1 VQRGVSIRVVSEP
14 FVEPTSAN
22 VAIRSAKRYRRET
35 LKRCPTAGTTLRVFV
50 AFPPEGDRPLEPS
63 RLRDE
68 AARSVGDQPRR
79 HAAVR

>member
-50 AFPPEGDRPLEPS
+50 AFPPKRDSDPLWS
-63 RLRDE
+63 RFQAKE
-68 AARSVGDQPRR
+68 RR
-79 HAAVR
+79 